1 LRIDDILKIVDG
13 KLVVEGKKDSLEI
26 QSVCGSDMLSD
37 ALRYALKGAL
47 LITSLN
53 QSQVIR
59 TADIADIPA
68 VLIVLGKPIPEDM
81 RLLAE
86 DKNVTIISSP
96 HSLFTVCGKLYEYGI
111 RSCREQ
117 QQRSD

>member
-1 LRIDDILKIVDG
+1 MRLEDILRIVDG
-13 KLVVEGKKDSLEI
+13 RFIVEGRNKDTLEI

-59 TADIADIPA
+59 TAEIADIPV
-68 VLIVLGKPIPEDM
+68 VLVVLGKPIPEDM
-81 RLLAE
+81 RLFALE
-86 DKNVTIISSP
+86 KQISVISTH
-96 HSLFTVCGKLYEYGI
+96 HSLFTACGKLYEFGL

-117 QQRSD
+117 R

>member
-1 LRIDDILKIVDG
+1 MTIEDILRIVDG
-13 KLVVEGKKDSLEI
+13 RLVVDARNGPLEI

-59 TADIADIPA
+59 TAEIADIPV

-86 DKNVTIISSP
+86 EKNVSIISSP
-96 HSLFTVCGKLYEYGI
+96 HSLFTVCGKLYEYGM

-117 QQRSD
+117 QQRRD